1 MRATNTTLKLLAF
14 AILLASAPSLAADNS
29 AALAYPL
36 QLSDYPSASENL
48 FDTILARAKFE
59 PFNIFAAAIFL
70 FAILHTFCHRLFLR
84 AGEKIEKSDAKGDNG
99 EIPAGAK
106 FLSRLFHLAGEVE
119 IIFALWLIPLFAGFW
134 IYFGWDSLTAY
145 VDWLTF
151 EKKKFIEPVFVV
163 FVMCVSATRPIIQ
176 FSEDVISVFAK
187 LFAKLGGGELRGWWM
202 AILCVGSLLGSFI
215 TEPAAITICAVL
227 LAKKFYAW
235 EPGENFKYATLGLL
249 LAAVSAGGTL
259 THFSAPPVLMVAGA
273 WDWDSAFMFWN
284 FGLKSGIA
292 IFAGAL
298 IVMFMFGKEFSLLKL
313 KAADA
318 PQTVQKRP
326 RAPKILVAAHL
337 AFLGGIVAT
346 LHHPTLMIFI
356 FLAFAAFVEMTQ
368 EYQYK
373 ITFKAQLL
381 VGLFL
386 AALVAHGSLQGWWIE
401 PTLTSLGQKE
411 LFFGSL
417 ALTAF
422 NDNAAITYLATL
434 VPNFDDSMKYMV
446 VAGAIA
452 GGGLT
457 VIANAPNPAGI
468 SILSKYFKGGV
479 SPVKLILWA
488 AIPTAVLCAAYL
500 L

>member
-1 MRATNTTLKLLAF
+1 MRITITTFKLLAF
-14 AILLASAPSLAADNS
+14 AAMLAAIPAAAAENP

-36 QLSDYPSASENL
+36 QLSDYPQASGNL
-48 FDTILARAKFE
+48 LNTIAERAKFE
-59 PFNIFAAAIFL
+59 PFNAFAAIIFI

-84 AGEKIEKSDAKGDNG
+84 VGDKIEKSAARGENG
-99 EIPAGAK
+99 EIAPGKK
-106 FLSRLFHLAGEVE
+106 FLVRLFHLAGEVE

-134 IYFGWDSLTAY
+134 IYFGWDGLTAY
-145 VDWLTF
+145 IDWLTF
-151 EKKKFIEPVFVV
+151 EKRKFVEPVFVV

-187 LFAKLGGGELRGWWM
+187 IFAKLGGGEARGWWV

-227 LAKKFYAW
+227 LARKIYAF
-235 EPGENFKYATLGLL
+235 EPSENFKYATLGIL
-249 LAAVSAGGTL
+249 LAAISAGGTL

-273 WDWDSAFMFWN
+273 WDWDSAFMFWH

-298 IVMFMFGKEFSLLKL
+298 LVMFMFGKEFSAIKL
-313 KAADA
+313 RAESA
-318 PQTVQKRP
+318 PEAVQKRL

-337 AFLGGIVAT
+337 AFLGGIVST

-401 PTLTSLGQKE
+401 PTLTSFGHNE

-434 VPNFDDSMKYMV
+434 VPNFDDTMKYMV
-446 VAGAIA
+446 VAGAVA

-479 SPVKLILWA
+479 SPIKLVLWA
-488 AIPTAVLCAAYL
+488 AIPTTILCAAYL